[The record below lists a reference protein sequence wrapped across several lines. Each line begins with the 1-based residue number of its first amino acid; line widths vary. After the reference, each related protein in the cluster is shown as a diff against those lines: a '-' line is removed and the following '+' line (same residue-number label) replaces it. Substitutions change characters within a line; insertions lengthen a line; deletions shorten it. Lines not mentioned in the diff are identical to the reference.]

1 MCERS
6 EKDLLD
12 PLINKIVANLGKDF
26 DDVRYEIS
34 VPEDSFFISNLY
46 FLNINSN
53 AKDTDKKRTV
63 NVVLKKPPAIADV
76 RDVMR
81 TNEQFHNEILFYQ
94 RYAKQHEEFPRC
106 LLAEEKPPSDSVIVL
121 ENVIAQRGYDIS
133 KWKHDVPIEYT
144 MAAFREI
151 ARFHAKAYVAK
162 ERRGEE
168 FFDFVNGLQEVRYY
182 SGSILKVVY
191 DGTANRSVK
200 YLRGRGYDPRFCDKL
215 EDKLRNTYDDLVMKY
230 VKPEE
235 PLATLCHGDFTM
247 NNTLFKNENGEIKCM
262 FIDFA
267 LTRYGSPVLDLS
279 TFLCL
284 HCARQLDKSMLD
296 KVLKAYHDSL
306 TRCLEES
313 GVDSEKYSFEAL
325 REDYKRKGLFG
336 FFVATFFLP
345 TVMGLGDCS
354 PEKFIKIDIQ
364 NWGSA
369 LCEQGGDECSEIMAN
384 MLLRLKE
391 FGCLDDLLDD
401 WFLILLR

>member
-1 MCERS
+1 
-6 EKDLLD
+6 
-12 PLINKIVANLGKDF
+12 
-26 DDVRYEIS
+26 
-34 VPEDSFFISNLY
+34 
-46 FLNINSN
+46 
-53 AKDTDKKRTV
+53 
-63 NVVLKKPPAIADV
+63 
-76 RDVMR
+76 MR

-94 RYAKQHEEFPRC
+94 RYAKHHEEFPRC

-121 ENVIAQRGYDIS
+121 ENVIVQRGYDIS

-182 SGSILKVVY
+182 SESILKVVY

-284 HCARQLDKSMLD
+284 HCARQVDKSMLD

-401 WFLILLR
+401 

>member
-63 NVVLKKPPAIADV
+63 NVVLKKPPAIADM

-94 RYAKQHEEFPRC
+94 RYAKHHEEFPRC

-162 ERRGEE
+162 KRRGEE

-182 SGSILKVVY
+182 SESILKVVY

-200 YLRGRGYDPRFCDKL
+200 YLRERGYDPRFCDKL
-215 EDKLRNTYDDLVMKY
+215 EDKLRNTYDDLIMKY

-235 PLATLCHGDFTM
+235 PLATLCHGDFTI

-284 HCARQLDKSMLD
+284 HCARQVDKSMLD
-296 KVLKAYHDSL
+296 KVLKEYHDSL

-401 WFLILLR
+401 

>member
-94 RYAKQHEEFPRC
+94 RYAKHHEEFPRC

-284 HCARQLDKSMLD
+284 HCARQVDKSMLD

-401 WFLILLR
+401 

>member
-81 TNEQFHNEILFYQ
+81 TNVQFHNEILFYQ
-94 RYAKQHEEFPRC
+94 RYAKHHEEFPRC

-182 SGSILKVVY
+182 SESILKVVY

-284 HCARQLDKSMLD
+284 HCARQVDKSMLD

-364 NWGSA
+364 SWRSA

-401 WFLILLR
+401 

>member
-94 RYAKQHEEFPRC
+94 RYAKHHEEFPRC

-182 SGSILKVVY
+182 SESILKVVY

-200 YLRGRGYDPRFCDKL
+200 YLRERGYDPRFCDKL

-235 PLATLCHGDFTM
+235 PLATLCHGDFTI

-306 TRCLEES
+306 SRCLEES

-401 WFLILLR
+401 

>member
-81 TNEQFHNEILFYQ
+81 TNVQFHNEILFYQ
-94 RYAKQHEEFPRC
+94 RYAKHHEEFPRC

-182 SGSILKVVY
+182 SESILKVVY

-284 HCARQLDKSMLD
+284 HCARQVDKSMLD

-325 REDYKRKGLFG
+325 REDYKKKGLFG

-364 NWGSA
+364 SWRSA

-401 WFLILLR
+401 

>member
-81 TNEQFHNEILFYQ
+81 TNVQFHNEILFYQ
-94 RYAKQHEEFPRC
+94 KYAKHHEEFPRC

-182 SGSILKVVY
+182 SESILKVVY

-284 HCARQLDKSMLD
+284 HCARQVDKSMLD
-296 KVLKAYHDSL
+296 KVLKEYHDSL

-364 NWGSA
+364 SWRSA

-401 WFLILLR
+401 

>member
-63 NVVLKKPPAIADV
+63 NVVLKKPPAIADM

-94 RYAKQHEEFPRC
+94 RYAKHHEEFPRC

-182 SGSILKVVY
+182 SESILKVVY

-200 YLRGRGYDPRFCDKL
+200 YLRERGYDPRFCDKL
-215 EDKLRNTYDDLVMKY
+215 EDKLRNTYDDLIMKY

-235 PLATLCHGDFTM
+235 PLATLCHGDFTI

-284 HCARQLDKSMLD
+284 HCARQVDKSMLD

-306 TRCLEES
+306 SRCLEES

-401 WFLILLR
+401 